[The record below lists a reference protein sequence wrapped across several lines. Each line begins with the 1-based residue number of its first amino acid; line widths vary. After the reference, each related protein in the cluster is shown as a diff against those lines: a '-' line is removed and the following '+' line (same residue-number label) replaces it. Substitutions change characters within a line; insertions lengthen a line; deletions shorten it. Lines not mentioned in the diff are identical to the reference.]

1 MERERGLSP
10 QEAHFEEALKKYI
23 DFLKKLRLQVDTA
36 FSDEMI
42 RIMLIYH
49 QRLET
54 LQEIELYDE
63 TAHFYK
69 ELEGALNIE
78 EEDSIIPTRENMLE
92 LIDAQL
98 AALETTP

>member
-1 MERERGLSP
+1 
-10 QEAHFEEALKKYI
+10 
-23 DFLKKLRLQVDTA
+23 
-36 FSDEMI
+36 MI

-54 LQEIELYDE
+54 LQAIQLYED
-63 TAHFYK
+63 TSDFYNK
-69 ELEGALNIE
+69 LEAALNIE